1 MARPVHLRLGTHG
14 VRRRQRERGEGKHGP
29 LFLPDLLHVVG
40 RLLQG
45 AVETGRRIRDPGCPG
60 FIVVLNFVSLVV
72 GRAGLRDGTA
82 GELMRAVNVISN
94 VDDGSGL
101 EERATGDSRS
111 GDTEEGEGGVGVWF
125 GAEGSL
131 VRDFWCSVDSDA
143 AIG

>member
-1 MARPVHLRLGTHG
+1 MRLGTHR
-14 VRRRQRERGEGKHGP
+14 VRRRLRERSEGKHGP

-45 AVETGRRIRDPGCPG
+45 AVERGRSIRDPGCPG
-60 FIVVLNFVSLVV
+60 LIVVLNFVSLVV

-94 VDDGSGL
+94 VDDSSGL
-101 EERATGDSRS
+101 EERASGDSWSR
-111 GDTEEGEGGVGVWF
+111 DTEEGDGGVGVWF

-131 VRDFWCSVDSDA
+131 VRDLGGGVDSDGA
-143 AIG
+143 LG